1 MNKTALMKEL
11 EPILSDKEIE
21 VVLKRLDNKH
31 ISQTESNY
39 LARSIRPKLRSAE
52 FAASIELLSLLDY
65 RRKKYEREDSLLKE
79 KILAAVQDYIRNV
92 KAIIL
97 FGSYIRNRHTNYRD
111 IDVMVVLNKKSWKS
125 SSEKNKLEKMVQKAI
140 DVKTDI
146 KLISYNEL
154 ISLMPYSPLL
164 QTELEEHKVIYGS
177 IQIKADITPKKEYLH
192 KKLLEAEY
200 AIELGKK
207 IKPRYIYN
215 AIRNCLAI
223 KLYIDKTVDNKL
235 IITTIENNIGKLT
248 AESLLDNQANPV
260 QRDIALRY
268 LDYLYNKLSGVLA

>member
-1 MNKTALMKEL
+1 MYT
-11 EPILSDKEIE
+11 PI
-21 VVLKRLDNKH
+21 N
-31 ISQTESNY
+31 
-39 LARSIRPKLRSAE
+39 
-52 FAASIELLSLLDY
+52 
-65 RRKKYEREDSLLKE
+65 
-79 KILAAVQDYIRNV
+79 
-92 KAIIL
+92 
-97 FGSYIRNRHTNYRD
+97 
-111 IDVMVVLNKKSWKS
+111 
-125 SSEKNKLEKMVQKAI
+125 
-140 DVKTDI
+140 
-146 KLISYNEL
+146 
-154 ISLMPYSPLL
+154 
-164 QTELEEHKVIYGS
+164 
-177 IQIKADITPKKEYLH
+177 EYLH

-223 KLYIDKTVDNKL
+223 KLYLDKTVDNKL